1 MLKAKVPPSW
11 VKRVLEVDGKNSR
24 VLDLD
29 PNLPLAEQ
37 LPGAVDKLGNIDWGS
52 VNLDRS
58 ASSSHSVEHS
68 DVDNKVVVDT
78 LASVKAEIETMRAK
92 AGEMTDGLRKVPSDE
107 SLPDVSSK
115 GESTTNPAT
124 TSAADICSAAV
135 AASNSRLIRLNALR
149 AAGGGDKS
157 SDGLGVKRRTIDEI
171 RRRPPQPSPSTNRHT
186 IPRPS
191 PKSSKAGASTKQSYA
206 DLPLKGQ
213 LFYLHLFPCPFR
225 FVLSSSQAFP
235 PRCFAQLPQMILAFP
250 NTSK

>member
-11 VKRVLEVDGKNSR
+11 VKRVLEVDGKDSR

-52 VNLDRS
+52 VNLERS
-58 ASSSHSVEHS
+58 VSSNSVEHS
-68 DVDNKVVVDT
+68 DVDNTVVVDT
-78 LASVKAEIETMRAK
+78 LASVRAEIETMRAK

-107 SLPDVSSK
+107 SLPDVSSR
-115 GESTTNPAT
+115 GESTTNPVT

-157 SDGLGVKRRTIDEI
+157 SDGLGVKRRTVDEI
-171 RRRPPQPSPSTNRHT
+171 RRRPPQPSPSKNRHT

-191 PKSSKAGASTKQSYA
+191 HKSSKQAGGSTKQSYA

-213 LFYLHLFPCPFR
+213 
-225 FVLSSSQAFP
+225 
-235 PRCFAQLPQMILAFP
+235 
-250 NTSK
+250 